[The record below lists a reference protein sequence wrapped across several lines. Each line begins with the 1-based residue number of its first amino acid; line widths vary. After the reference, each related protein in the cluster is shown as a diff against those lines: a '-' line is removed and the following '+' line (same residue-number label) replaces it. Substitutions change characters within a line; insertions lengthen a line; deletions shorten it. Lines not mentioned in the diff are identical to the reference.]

1 MRVRHVPARHGARWV
16 RAGLVVFMRKP
27 LAFCVLM
34 LMYLFLAP
42 MVLFTVAPLATAG
55 FMLATQIAI
64 AGRFPMPDVFLAP
77 LRVPAPQRWA
87 QLKLGLA
94 YAASI
99 LLIVWLADSFGR
111 APFDALNT
119 ALREGNKSPEDLRTL
134 VGDAA
139 LHIAWMSAA
148 ITLVGVPF
156 WHAPAL
162 VYWGRHGAL
171 QSLFFSTVA
180 CWRNKGAFTVY
191 ALGWG
196 AVLIVFSF
204 LSTTLFALIG
214 MPQLALPFSMSAG
227 LIVYSAF
234 YASLYFTFADSFDV
248 AADDSPGPLPLETP

>member
-1 MRVRHVPARHGARWV
+1 MKFRHVPARQGARWV
-16 RAGLVVFMRKP
+16 RDGLVAFTRKP

-34 LMYLFLAP
+34 LMYLFFAP
-42 MVLFTVAPLATAG
+42 MVLFTVAPLATVG
-55 FMLATQIAI
+55 FMLATRQAL
-64 AGRFPMPDVFLAP
+64 AGRSPMPDVFVAP

-99 LLIVWLADSFGR
+99 LLVVWLADSIGR
-111 APFDALNT
+111 DSFDALSA
-119 ALREGNKSPEDLRTL
+119 ALRDGNRPPEEMRSLL
-134 VGDAA
+134 GDAA
-139 LHIAWMSAA
+139 LQIAWMSVAV
-148 ITLVGVPF
+148 TLVGIPF

-180 CWRNKGAFTVY
+180 CWRNRGAFTVY
-191 ALGWG
+191 GLGWG
-196 AVLIVFSF
+196 AVLITFSF
-204 LSTTLFALIG
+204 LSTTVFALLG

-234 YASLYFTFADSFDV
+234 YASLYFTFADSFEV
-248 AADDSPGPLPLETP
+248 PADDSSEPLPVETP

>member
-1 MRVRHVPARHGARWV
+1 MRFRHVPARHGVRWV
-16 RAGLVVFMRKP
+16 RAGLVAFMRKP

-34 LMYLFLAP
+34 LMYLFFAP
-42 MVLFTVAPLATAG
+42 MVLFVVAPLATAG
-55 FMLATQIAI
+55 FMLATRQALD
-64 AGRFPMPDVFLAP
+64 GRFPMPDVFVAP
-77 LRVPAPQRWA
+77 LRVPSPQRWA

-94 YAASI
+94 YAACI

-111 APFDALNT
+111 AAFDALNS
-119 ALREGNKSPEDLRTL
+119 ALQDGSKSPDDLRPL

-139 LHIAWMSAA
+139 LHIVWMSLAL
-148 ITLVGVPF
+148 TLVGIPF

-162 VYWGRHGAL
+162 VYWGRQGAMK
-171 QSLFFSTVA
+171 SMFFSTVA

-191 ALGWG
+191 VLGWA

-204 LSTTLFALIG
+204 LSTTLFALLG

-234 YASLYFTFADSFDV
+234 YASLYFTFADSFELP
-248 AADDSPGPLPLETP
+248 ADDSPDPLETP